1 MCSTGLGQPIV
12 GMCQAASVDELQ
24 LLLQTFLQPDSL
36 AGARPQDI
44 ANVVWALGELC
55 QLPGWQGVVSEQ
67 DMQQLLGKQHLQVLA
82 AVGQSA
88 ANVLVGLARMAATKV
103 PVVDV
108 QFARESSKQLLAL
121 VGPQLGSWSPQHIS
135 NAIWACGELGLVDS
149 PFVAAAIA
157 AAPRWL
163 PASVPVGLRQAVSA
177 CVVLEYRDE
186 AFMQACLQR
195 ALQLLGQQQQ
205 QASNRQGRSSRPLP
219 PGDKDGL
226 AAYCASAVAR
236 LDLQSLAGTAVEL
249 VSRSGIGQRSNT
261 HPGNLSKLWLFH
273 SWLLQLQLLDGKG
286 LSGLLTKQ
294 QLQQGAKAAKF
305 GSQARAPVVAVH

>member
-1 MCSTGLGQPIV
+1 
-12 GMCQAASVDELQ
+12 
-24 LLLQTFLQPDSL
+24 
-36 AGARPQDI
+36 
-44 ANVVWALGELC
+44 
-55 QLPGWQGVVSEQ
+55 
-67 DMQQLLGKQHLQVLA
+67 
-82 AVGQSA
+82 
-88 ANVLVGLARMAATKV
+88 
-103 PVVDV
+103 
-108 QFARESSKQLLAL
+108 
-121 VGPQLGSWSPQHIS
+121 
-135 NAIWACGELGLVDS
+135 
-149 PFVAAAIA
+149 
-157 AAPRWL
+157 
-163 PASVPVGLRQAVSA
+163 
-177 CVVLEYRDE
+177 
-186 AFMQACLQR
+186 MQACLQR

-205 QASNRQGRSSRPLP
+205 QASNRQGRSSMPLP

-305 GSQARAPVVAVH
+305 GSQARAPAVAVH